1 MKNRIVL
8 NMNKTFFTILGLL
21 MIFQLSAQE
30 LITYEAPGGYKYSA
44 HNDDFTVL
52 VRTPKGEWKD
62 LFEYNV
68 EVDLDTK
75 SIASMAYFDFSGKV
89 EVMIKKN
96 NGLVNKV
103 NIRPAI
109 LGIQHI
115 VKGNTITFSLDKPSK
130 LSIEIDGDR
139 LHNLHLFANAL
150 EKNKPNPKDPNVI
163 YFGPG
168 VHQPNDQPGNVYHIP
183 SGKTVYIDGGA
194 IVKAKFLISDAKD
207 VTIRGRGIIMQPER
221 GVEIRNS
228 KNVII
233 DGLTFINPSHYTVYG
248 GQSNDLTIRNIKSF
262 SSKGWSDGID
272 LMSCSNVEIDDVFMR
287 NSDDCIAIYG
297 HRWDFY
303 GDAKNYL
310 IHNSVLWADIAH
322 PTNIGLHGDAEGK
335 GNLIENITF
344 SDIDILE
351 HDEDDRNYQG
361 CLAISASDN
370 NLVKNIRYENIRID
384 DIQEGQLF
392 NFRVYF
398 NEKYSNAPGKGI
410 QNLVLSNISYNGR
423 PVNPS
428 LLEGFSKDRLIQDVE
443 INNFKINGE
452 LIQEDKTNNYVIKRF
467 AQNINFK

>member
-1 MKNRIVL
+1 MKN
-8 NMNKTFFTILGLL
+8 MDKAFFTFLGLI
-21 MIFQLSAQE
+21 MILQLSAQE
-30 LITYEAPGGYKYSA
+30 LITYETLGGYKYSA
-44 HNDDFTVL
+44 HNEDFTVL
-52 VRTPKGEWKD
+52 VRTPDGEWKD

-75 SIASMAYFDFSGKV
+75 SVASMAYFDFSGKV

-96 NGLVNKV
+96 NGIVNKV

-109 LGIQHI
+109 LGIQSI

-139 LHNLHLFANAL
+139 LHNLHLFANTID
-150 EKNKPNPKDPNVI
+150 KNKPNPKDPNVI

-168 VHQPNDQPGNVYHIP
+168 VHQPEDQPGDVYHIP
-183 SGKTVYIDGGA
+183 SGKTVYIEGGA
-194 IVKAKFLISDAKD
+194 IVKAKFLISNAKD
-207 VTIRGRGIIMQPER
+207 IVIKGRGIIMQPER

-228 KNVII
+228 KNVTI

-248 GQSNDLTIRNIKSF
+248 GQSQGLTIRNIKSF

-272 LMSCSNVEIDDVFMR
+272 LMSCSDVEIDDVFMR

-303 GDAKNYL
+303 GDARNYL
-310 IHNSVLWADIAH
+310 IHNSILWADIAH

-335 GNLIENITF
+335 GEIIENITF
-344 SDIDILE
+344 SNIDILE

-398 NEKYSNAPGKGI
+398 NEKYSKAPGKGI
-410 QNLVLSNISYNGR
+410 ENLFLSNISYTGR

-428 LLEGFSKDRLIQDVE
+428 LLEGFSKDRIIKGIS

-452 LIQEDKTNNYVIKRF
+452 LIQKDKANYLVKDF
-467 AQNINFK
+467 VENLVFQK

>member
-1 MKNRIVL
+1 MGSRIVL
-8 NMNKTFFTILGLL
+8 NKYKYFFAILGLL

-30 LITYEAPGGYKYSA
+30 LIIYDAPGGYKYSA

-75 SIASMAYFDFSGKV
+75 SIASMVYFDFSEKV

-96 NGLVNKV
+96 NGLINNV
-103 NIRPAI
+103 NIRPAVS
-109 LGIQHI
+109 GIQPKT
-115 VKGNTITFSLDKPSK
+115 KGNTITFSLDKPSK
-130 LSIEIDGDR
+130 LSIEINGDR
-139 LHNLHLFANAL
+139 LHNLHLFANGI
-150 EKNKPNPKDPNVI
+150 EKDKPNPKDPNVI

-168 VHQPNDQPGNVYHIP
+168 VHQPHDQPGDVYHVP
-183 SGKTVYIDGGA
+183 SGKTVYVDGGA
-194 IVKAKFLISDAKD
+194 IVKAKFLIDGANN
-207 VTIRGRGIIMQPER
+207 VTIQGRGIVMQSER

-228 KNVII
+228 KNVTVE
-233 DGLTFINPSHYTVYG
+233 GLIFINPSHYTIYG
-248 GQSNDLTIRNIKSF
+248 GQSNGLTIRNIKSF

-272 LMSCSNVEIDDVFMR
+272 LMSCSDVEIDDVFMR

-303 GDAKNYL
+303 GDARNYL
-310 IHNSVLWADIAH
+310 IHNSILWADIAH
-322 PTNIGLHGDAEGK
+322 PTNIGLHGNAEGA
-335 GNLIENITF
+335 GDIIENITF
-344 SDIDILE
+344 SNIDILE

-370 NLVKNIRYENIRID
+370 NLVKNIKYVNIRID

-410 QNLVLSNISYNGR
+410 QNLELSNISYNGR
-423 PVNPS
+423 LVNPS
-428 LLEGFSKDRLIQDVE
+428 LIEGFSKDRLIQNVNFD
-443 INNFKINGE
+443 NFKINGV
-452 LIQEDKTNNYVIKRF
+452 LIQSDKINNYMVKDF
-467 AQNINFK
+467 VQDVKFQ